1 MYLPFPCY
9 SSHGIPCPFDYAAEL
24 NAKRQLSPFLF
35 DKKVITCK
43 KIANIYT
50 FPLYLGLSH
59 RRHPEQTGKAWR
71 PNTIKP
77 TTLVKTSWDSYEN

>member
-1 MYLPFPCY
+1 MYLPFPYY

-43 KIANIYT
+43 KNSKYM
-50 FPLYLGLSH
+50 Y
-59 RRHPEQTGKAWR
+59 
-71 PNTIKP
+71 KP
-77 TTLVKTSWDSYEN
+77 